1 MIEIKLIEALSELT
15 ELTELTEL
23 KKAYFN
29 SSIVPLDGM
38 WHFGFV
44 PMAKHFGFYVNKNLA
59 GFCCVNDDGYLL
71 QFYLQP
77 EFHLFSQELFTLISQ
92 QNSSIIGE
100 VKGAFVSTSEP
111 NYQALCLDN
120 SATFKV
126 NALMYQHNTKLA
138 DENLEMIDMQI
149 AGTEQLTDFVS
160 FAVANIG
167 APEQWLTQYYGNLI
181 VRKEL
186 FGYWHEGKLLA
197 AGECRLFDQ
206 YQTEYADLGMIV
218 AQSIRGQGIAK
229 KVLAFLTKHATTQ
242 GLSSICSTESNNVA
256 AQKAI
261 AHAGFTSAHRIVQF
275 EFKHT

>member
-1 MIEIKLIEALSELT
+1 MIKIKTIKSLS

-23 KKAYFN
+23 KKAYFD

-38 WHFGFV
+38 WHFGFA
-44 PMAKHFGFYVNKNLA
+44 PMAKHFGFYVNKNLV

-71 QFYLQP
+71 QYYLQP
-77 EFHLFSQELFTLISQ
+77 EFQLFSQELFTLIAQ

-126 NALMYQHNTKLA
+126 NALMFQHNTKLA
-138 DENLEMIDMQI
+138 NKNLEMIDMQL
-149 AGTEQLTDFVS
+149 AGAEQLTDFVT
-160 FAVANIG
+160 FAAANIG

-181 VRKEL
+181 ERKEL
-186 FGYWHEGKLLA
+186 FGYWHKGKLLA

-218 AQSIRGQGIAK
+218 AQSNRGQGIAK
-229 KVLAFLTKHATTQ
+229 KVLAYLINNATNQ
-242 GLSSICSTESNNVA
+242 GLKAICSTESNNVA

-275 EFKHT
+275 EFKHA